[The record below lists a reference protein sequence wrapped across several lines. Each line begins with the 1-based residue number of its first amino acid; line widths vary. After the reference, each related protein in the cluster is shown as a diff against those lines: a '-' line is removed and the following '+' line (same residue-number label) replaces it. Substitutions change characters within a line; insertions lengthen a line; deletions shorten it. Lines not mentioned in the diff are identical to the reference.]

1 MEIVLDKKKPTL
13 ASLSITLTES
23 DYQDQVS
30 EKIKEYTKKANI
42 KGFRPGKV
50 PTSVIKNMMGDS
62 LVADEVFKVLNDS
75 INNYIKENNLS
86 IIGDPLPTEEDQKKV
101 INWKT
106 QKEFDFNYELG
117 LVPEFKYD
125 LSDKLKFTK
134 YVVDVDQKL
143 IDETIATLQKNAGEQ
158 IHPDEIAED
167 DFVSGTI
174 TQGDY
179 SNNSGLPLTKMS
191 KKELKKFIGA
201 KKGDEIAFDVQ
212 KAFDKDSDHVAHVT
226 GKTKEEAPDVKGDWF
241 FTIENIT
248 RSVEAEVNQE
258 FFDKVL
264 GPGAVASKEEFDE
277 KLKEAIA
284 GQHDR
289 ESVVLLNTE
298 IKDKLLEK
306 TKIEVSSEFLK
317 RWLLTSNRQ
326 ELTEADLE
334 KDYENYENELKW
346 QLLRNRIAKDL
357 SVTVEDEAVQA
368 AARAQIQQQ
377 FLGGAPVGPEMEETF
392 QKIVENY
399 LREDKG
405 KNYLNIYEQVMADRL
420 FTELRSKVTIK
431 DKKTKSDDLKK
442 IIEKAQK

>member
-1 MEIVLDKKKPTL
+1 M
-13 ASLSITLTES
+13 
-23 DYQDQVS
+23 
-30 EKIKEYTKKANI
+30 
-42 KGFRPGKV
+42 
-50 PTSVIKNMMGDS
+50 
-62 LVADEVFKVLNDS
+62 
-75 INNYIKENNLS
+75 
-86 IIGDPLPTEEDQKKV
+86 
-101 INWKT
+101 
-106 QKEFDFNYELG
+106 
-117 LVPEFKYD
+117 
-125 LSDKLKFTK
+125 
-134 YVVDVDQKL
+134 
-143 IDETIATLQKNAGEQ
+143 
-158 IHPDEIAED
+158 
-167 DFVSGTI
+167 
-174 TQGDY
+174 
-179 SNNSGLPLTKMS
+179 
-191 KKELKKFIGA
+191 
-201 KKGDEIAFDVQ
+201 
-212 KAFDKDSDHVAHVT
+212 
-226 GKTKEEAPDVKGDWF
+226 
-241 FTIENIT
+241 
-248 RSVEAEVNQE
+248 
-258 FFDKVL
+258 L
-264 GPGAVASKEEFDE
+264 GPGAVSSKEEFDA

-284 GQHDR
+284 SQHDR

-357 SVTVEDEAVQA
+357 SITVEDEAVQA